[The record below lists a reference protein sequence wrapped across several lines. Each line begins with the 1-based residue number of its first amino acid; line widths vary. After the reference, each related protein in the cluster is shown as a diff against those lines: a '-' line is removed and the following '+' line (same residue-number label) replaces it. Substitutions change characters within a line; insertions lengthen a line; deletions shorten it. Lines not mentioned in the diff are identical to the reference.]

1 MKNLT
6 NKLALA
12 GNRADRAMGTLRN
25 KIYAYS
31 NQGGLTTDV
40 QKVKDFIAKPEV
52 QATIAAGVVI
62 GSTIGGFVGAMK
74 IASSICDKHGYDAD
88 NQVEPGMEGYNTITS
103 LVMTSAAAL
112 TALPLTASAAYAY
125 AFDRAIT
132 VQ

>member
-6 NKLALA
+6 TKLANLA
-12 GNRADRAMGTLRN
+12 TATDIALGTLRN
-25 KIYAYS
+25 QVVHYT
-31 NQGGLTTDV
+31 NGGGLYNDV
-40 QKVKDFIAKPEV
+40 RALRDLTAKPEV

-88 NQVEPGMEGYNTITS
+88 NQVEPGMEGYNTIS
-103 LVMTSAAAL
+103 GLVFTSAAAL

-132 VQ
+132 AQ